1 LLTVEE
7 RREMGMGPDI
17 AIEEVVE
24 TLSLRDLD
32 ALRRVLDA
40 VPHPIFIKDDQ
51 LRFVVLNQSM
61 CEFMGHPFES
71 LIGQTDHAFVPKEHA
86 DIFQRIDRLVLE
98 TGDVNENEELIPGS
112 NGEIRTIV
120 TRKKRACL
128 ANGARLVVGT
138 ITDISELKQREASS
152 RLLFET
158 NPLPMWVFDTETL
171 RFLAVNPAAV
181 EHYGYSREQFLA
193 MTLLDIRPADDVD
206 AFREMVGTRNG
217 SFRTDRSWRHIK
229 ADGSAIDVEAYSQ
242 SLQYEGRPA
251 WMAAVVDIT
260 ERKKANEEL
269 RRTRQFLDTV
279 IENVPAMLFVKE
291 AKDHRYILVNR
302 AGEELLGIP
311 RDELIGKSDYDFL
324 PQEEAD
330 SFFIRDQ
337 EVLRADRLHI
347 VEEERIHTRHNGVR
361 DILTK
366 RLSVDGDDGQSKY
379 LLGVAEDITERKR
392 AAARIAHLANHDA
405 LTDLPNRPAFAERLN
420 FTLERAIATSDPFA
434 VLCLDLD
441 RFKDVNDVFGHAAG
455 DALLHDMG
463 KRLAAAAAGAFL
475 ARVGGDEFTLIIDG
489 PQPDAAIALADRLMA
504 TVADDFQFEGHTFRI
519 GLSVGMAFFPND
531 GTNAAT
537 LLSNADAALYRA
549 KADGRGVFRMFEADM
564 DKRLR
569 KRRGLQ
575 KDLQSAI
582 QRNELSLDYQP
593 QALITGEI
601 IGFEALVRW
610 HHPRHGLIGPMD
622 FIPLAEESGL
632 IIPIGEWILREAC
645 REAASWPNPIQIAVN
660 LSPVQF
666 RHGDLPGL
674 IHTVL
679 LETGLAPGRLELEIT
694 ESVLFDDFSRASSI
708 LRRLKAVGVRIAMDD
723 FGTGY
728 SSLSYLQSFPFDKI
742 KIDQSFVQMIRKNPQ
757 SAAIIRA
764 IVGLGRGLSMNIVA
778 EGVETSDQLD
788 FLRAEDCNEVQGFLV
803 GRPFPIERYAD
814 QVGRF
819 AYDQS
824 AQKPRKTIVA

>member
-1 LLTVEE
+1 MST
-7 RREMGMGPDI
+7 P
-17 AIEEVVE
+17 
-24 TLSLRDLD
+24 S
-32 ALRRVLDA
+32 
-40 VPHPIFIKDDQ
+40 
-51 LRFVVLNQSM
+51 
-61 CEFMGHPFES
+61 
-71 LIGQTDHAFVPKEHA
+71 
-86 DIFQRIDRLVLE
+86 
-98 TGDVNENEELIPGS
+98 
-112 NGEIRTIV
+112 
-120 TRKKRACL
+120 
-128 ANGARLVVGT
+128 ARW
-138 ITDISELKQREASS
+138 S
-152 RLLFET
+152 
-158 NPLPMWVFDTETL
+158 
-171 RFLAVNPAAV
+171 
-181 EHYGYSREQFLA
+181 
-193 MTLLDIRPADDVD
+193 
-206 AFREMVGTRNG
+206 GTRNG

-251 WMAAVVDIT
+251 WMVAVVDIT

-291 AKDHRYILVNR
+291 AKEHRYILMNR

-311 RDELIGKSDYDFL
+311 RDELIGKTDYDFL

-347 VEEERIHTRHNGVR
+347 VEEETHPHPPQRGARHPDEAAFGRWRRWRIQIPARRRRGHNGAQAR
-361 DILTK
+361 GGADRPPCQSRCARPTCRIA
-366 RLSVDGDDGQSKY
+366 RLSPNAS
-379 LLGVAEDITERKR
+379 TSPSSERPPR
-392 AAARIAHLANHDA
+392 RIRSRCCASTSTASRTSTTCSA
-405 LTDLPNRPAFAERLN
+405 TRPATRCCTTWAR
-420 FTLERAIATSDPFA
+420 
-434 VLCLDLD
+434 
-441 RFKDVNDVFGHAAG
+441 
-455 DALLHDMG
+455 
-463 KRLAAAAAGAFL
+463 RLAAAAGGAFL
-475 ARVGGDEFTLIIDG
+475 ARVGGDEFTLIVDG
-489 PQPDAAIALADRLMA
+489 PQPDTAIALADRLMA

-519 GLSVGMAFFPND
+519 GLSIGMAFFPND

-569 KRRGLQ
+569 ERRGLQ

-593 QALITGEI
+593 QALISGEI

-610 HHPRHGLIGPMD
+610 HHPTHGLIGPMD

-708 LRRLKAVGVRIAMDD
+708 LRRLKALGVRIAMDD

-742 KIDQSFVQMIRKNPQ
+742 KIDQSFMR
-757 SAAIIRA
+757 
-764 IVGLGRGLSMNIVA
+764 
-778 EGVETSDQLD
+778 
-788 FLRAEDCNEVQGFLV
+788 
-803 GRPFPIERYAD
+803 
-814 QVGRF
+814 
-819 AYDQS
+819 
-824 AQKPRKTIVA
+824 